1 MFYIPN
7 EPRELSDWNTLWASP
22 LLILAEATGA
32 AALLAVCVCVSVCLY
47 VCKCVFVCFY
57 GSHSTDHCAE
67 IRLRP
72 GVQKC
77 KSLFFLMCLMRCL
90 QYGHNC
96 NIRQS
101 STKNYMKNIKDMKR
115 YRALVIIAVLILY
128 KNHKHAFQNVDENEH
143 VCL

>member
-1 MFYIPN
+1 MCLVVAVKAVAF
-7 EPRELSDWNTLWASP
+7 
-22 LLILAEATGA
+22 LLVFLCIYTTYLFC
-32 AALLAVCVCVSVCLY
+32 LCVCVC
-47 VCKCVFVCFY
+47 VCFY

-115 YRALVIIAVLILY
+115 YRALVIIAVLIPY